1 MKNYLVGKIGFV
13 FLKSLSIFCMLRL
26 YCACK
31 PQPTPEPPKQ
41 CQELEGKSC
50 WSNEDCGEGGFCIPH
65 DE

>member
-1 MKNYLVGKIGFV
+1 MELQKK
-13 FLKSLSIFCMLRL
+13 
-26 YCACK
+26 CACK
-31 PQPTPEPPKQ
+31 PQRTPEPPKQ